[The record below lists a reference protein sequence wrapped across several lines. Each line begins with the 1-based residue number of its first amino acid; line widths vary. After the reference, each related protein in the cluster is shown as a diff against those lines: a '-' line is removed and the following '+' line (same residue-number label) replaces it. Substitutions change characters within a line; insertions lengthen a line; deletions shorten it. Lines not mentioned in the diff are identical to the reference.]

1 MKVNA
6 MTKNATPAVQTHVVI
21 NAEVIEFAEQYK
33 LRVKKTAESILE
45 LADVV
50 WNAKNNL
57 SDQDFKL
64 FREQI
69 GADETQTSY
78 IKKLCVIASNRNRF
92 DGLEKQLPASYTT
105 LYDLARLESD
115 QFQNILDDGI
125 IAPTMTAQNI
135 KNQLTSN
142 ATKAIKN
149 LSKLK
154 TKGTLLLSITLDEID
169 NDIAMKILKTVHEIC
184 YVHNI
189 QLDSV
194 WDFPNHLRYFHP
206 PIGTLAQPVIP

>member
-6 MTKNATPAVQTHVVI
+6 MTKNTTPAVLTHVVI

-33 LRVKKTAESILE
+33 MCIKKTAESILE

-50 WNAKNNL
+50 WNAKDNL
-57 SDQDFKL
+57 SKQDFKL

-105 LYDLARLESD
+105 LYDLARLKPA
-115 QFQNILDDGI
+115 QFQHIIDGEI
-125 IAPTMTAQNI
+125 IAPTMSAQNI
-135 KNQLTSN
+135 KNRLTRNSS
-142 ATKAIKN
+142 KAITK

-154 TKGTLLLSITLDEID
+154 PKGTLLLSITLDEID
-169 NDIAMKILKTVHEIC
+169 NGIAMKILKLVSRIC
-184 YVHNI
+184 DENNI
-189 QLDSV
+189 AITSD
-194 WDFPNHLRYFHP
+194 WNFPNHDRYFHNS
-206 PIGTLAQPVIP
+206 IETLEKLAA